1 MLPEGFLWRAI
12 TTCLL
17 ILDYFLFATG
27 NPSVSYSLL
36 GGWFWISLLAAVTVV
51 SSYAPPSFRGKG
63 ARPFYW
69 LLSIVGIFSVV
80 VFFASSYASN
90 FAAARMEA
98 QILFFVKD
106 PASSTAD
113 VSSEERQLMMK
124 LVDEKYDTKR
134 ETFIPTFR
142 SMDYLLT
149 MQNGD
154 KYRLAIRMS
163 WNETPVI
170 SLRRVNG

>member
-1 MLPEGFLWRAI
+1 M
-12 TTCLL
+12 
-17 ILDYFLFATG
+17 
-27 NPSVSYSLL
+27 
-36 GGWFWISLLAAVTVV
+36 
-51 SSYAPPSFRGKG
+51 
-63 ARPFYW
+63 
-69 LLSIVGIFSVV
+69 